1 MSPIDGNDPRSK
13 RVGTRKQRPWRVRV
27 GPMLAA
33 LVGLAVLAAVGGRWW
48 LGPQAAIELVLRA
61 DFVQTV
67 VATGHIEAPH
77 RIDVAAQITG
87 TVLHVPVS
95 EGQTVESGDLLVE
108 LDAAELRAVGRQA
121 DAAEGQA
128 RARLRQ
134 LQEVQAPVAA
144 QTLRQAQAN
153 LDNAVAEW
161 GRSQSLFSRGFIAQA
176 ALDNAG
182 KTRDLADAQVRA
194 ARKQWEATRSDGSDR
209 ALAAAE
215 VDGAR
220 ASAQAARIRAGYA
233 RIVASVGGTLIA
245 RNVEVGDVVQPGK
258 VLMTLSPRGR
268 AQLVVQ
274 IDEKNLGLLS
284 LGQTARVSADAYP
297 NERFSAQ
304 LAYINPGVDVSTGA
318 VEVKLD
324 VAAPPSV
331 LLQDMTVSVD
341 IEVARRDQALIVP
354 QSALRDL
361 DTAPW
366 VLRLEGRRAV
376 RRSVELGLRSGNRAV
391 VLAGLAEGDAVLVDA
406 AAIQSGVRVRATS
419 RPPDPVRERP

>member
-1 MSPIDGNDPRSK
+1 
-13 RVGTRKQRPWRVRV
+13 
-27 GPMLAA
+27 
-33 LVGLAVLAAVGGRWW
+33 
-48 LGPQAAIELVLRA
+48 LVLRA

-95 EGQTVESGDLLVE
+95 EGQSVESGDLLVE

-194 ARKQWEATRSDGSDR
+194 ARKQWEATRADGSDR
-209 ALAAAE
+209 ALAAAD

-220 ASAQAARIRAGYA
+220 ASAPAARIRAGYA

-284 LGQTARVSADAYP
+284 LGQKARVSADAYP

-324 VAAPPSV
+324 VVAPPSV

-376 RRSVELGLRSGNRAV
+376 RRSVELGLRSGNRVV

-406 AAIQSGVRVRATS
+406 AAIQSGARVRAMS
-419 RPPDPVRERP
+419 RSPDTVRERP